1 MREILTLSLPPHTK
15 QLIKKKSK
23 MSGFASIS
31 SYIQYLIK
39 QEDDLISEKELWKN
53 VQEARREYKEGKL
66 KKLNSIKDLI

>member
-1 MREILTLSLPPHTK
+1 MREILTLSLQPKTK

-23 MSGFASIS
+23 MKGFNSIS

-39 QEDDLISEKELWKN
+39 QEDDLISEEELWQN
-53 VQEARREYKEGKL
+53 VQEARKDYKKGKL